1 MILMVKLGNMEI
13 FSLKV
18 FPVLGREEGGDRERL
33 RLRYDL
39 LIHMRK
45 NTEHYL
51 TTCGRASVSLREELT
66 LSCSAQ

>member
-1 MILMVKLGNMEI
+1 MVKLGNMQI
-13 FSLKV
+13 FSLKCSL
-18 FPVLGREEGGDRERL
+18 FLGEIEEGGDRERL

-45 NTEHYL
+45 STEHYL
-51 TTCGRASVSLREELT
+51 TTCGRASVNLRVELT